1 MSATLR
7 FFAAEENRLLNLASG
22 PTGRYLASLAV
33 KVETGAKQRAP
44 VDTGRL
50 RSSITW
56 RLEPGKPLAA
66 IVGTNVEYAAFVELG
81 TRNMRA
87 QPYLVPALRAVVGG

>member
-7 FFAAEENRLLNLASG
+7 FFAAEDNRLLNLASG
-22 PTGRYLASLAV
+22 PTGKYLASLAV
-33 KVETGAKQRAP
+33 KVETGAKQRCP

-56 RLEPGKPLAA
+56 RIEPVKPLTA
-66 IVGTNVEYAAFVELG
+66 IVGTNVEYAVFVHED
-81 TRNMRA
+81 TRHMSGR
-87 QPYLVPALRAVVGG
+87 PFLTDALTSVVG